1 MNRPEPEVVELD
13 VAEAPEP
20 WAGAGFT
27 VDEDATCRIGGVRV
41 RLVGPGHRA
50 GVVAWSLRHLP
61 DDAAATDLDGL
72 ATRRDDRPA
81 AEPADHPNGVSR
93 IDHIVLL
100 TDALDR
106 TAGAAAALG
115 LTERRRRDHHLPGRD
130 PMVQAFYRVGE
141 VTLEVVGPT
150 QVPADPRE
158 GVTSFG
164 LALVADDLTESAAAL
179 GDHLSPARP
188 AVQPGR
194 QIATVRHRDLGLRT
208 PLALMTPRPP
218 RAPSALG

>member
-1 MNRPEPEVVELD
+1 MTRSEPEVVELD
-13 VAEAPEP
+13 VAEAPDA

-27 VDEDATCRIGGVRV
+27 IDDDATCRIGGVRV
-41 RLVGPGHRA
+41 RLVGPGPRA

-61 DDAAATDLDGL
+61 DDAAADLDGL

-81 AEPADHPNGVSR
+81 AAPADHPNGVCR
-93 IDHIVLL
+93 IDHMVLL
-100 TDALDR
+100 TDGLDR
-106 TAGAAAALG
+106 TAGAAATIG
-115 LTERRRRDHHLPGRD
+115 LIERRRRDHHLPGRD

-141 VTLEVVGPT
+141 VILEVVGPA
-150 QVPADPRE
+150 QVPADPRD

-164 LALVADDLTESAAAL
+164 LALVADDLAASAAAL

-208 PLALMTPRPP
+208 PLALMTSRPP
-218 RAPSALG
+218 RAPTGPG